1 MASVIS
7 RDAVLKMAA
16 ASVAAA
22 GAEPQE
28 MSERKPARAAK
39 QGQRQG
45 TCLNS
50 GDRPRA
56 ENEREKEREKRLSHW
71 D

>member
-22 GAEPQE
+22 GAEPRE
-28 MSERKPARAAK
+28 MSEREPARAAK

-45 TCLNS
+45 DLPKL
-50 GDRPRA
+50 GEPPKGGKRA
-56 ENEREKEREKRLSHW
+56 GNKTELSHW